1 MEKSIHEETLT
12 KVNNVQNINNFQSWS
27 EKFENLKS
35 LFNRKLKEMMN
46 FFDNLEYRIL
56 MEKFKVYMK
65 FKDKFTR

>member
-46 FFDNLEYRIL
+46 FFDNPEYRIL